1 VKSNNKPPLFKKMQS
16 EVKVISVKGV
26 GGVGVNQEEDAE
38 EPDEYIISVRTPQK
52 RWKQKDQKIIV
63 TI

>member
-1 VKSNNKPPLFKKMQS
+1 MQS

-26 GGVGVNQEEDAE
+26 GGGGENQEEDAE

>member
-1 VKSNNKPPLFKKMQS
+1 MQS

-26 GGVGVNQEEDAE
+26 GGVGVNQEEGAE